1 MNRIGHVLHV
11 SNTKNII
18 VKAENLPR
26 IGDEVV
32 NEKLN
37 HIGIVFDVFGPT
49 KSPYVAFKPKTRNPK
64 KYLNHLLYSNPSK
77 LRKDN
82 RRKR

>member
-18 VKAENLPR
+18 IKAENLPR

-37 HIGIVFDVFGPT
+37 PIGIVFDVFGPT
-49 KSPYVAFKPKTRNPK
+49 KSPYVAVKPKTHDQK
-64 KYLNHLLYSNPSK
+64 KLLNHLLYSNPPK
-77 LRKDN
+77 IKKN

>member
-1 MNRIGHVLHV
+1 LNRIGYVLHV

-18 VKAENLPR
+18 VKAENVPR

-49 KSPYVAFKPKTRNPK
+49 KYPYVAVKPKTHDQK
-64 KYLNHLLYSNPSK
+64 KFLNHLLYSNPPK
-77 LRKDN
+77 LKNN